1 MNSLFP
7 HVVQCILHNI
17 IERTHM
23 INEFG
28 SPNQSEFPC
37 KKHFE
42 NLLFIDYRF
51 LETFLCI
58 DLQQVFFQKNYL
70 PMSDLW
76 DTGRERL
83 IRTRLIRS
91 ST

>member
-1 MNSLFP
+1 
-7 HVVQCILHNI
+7 
-17 IERTHM
+17 M

-42 NLLFIDYRF
+42 SLLFIDYRF

-76 DTGRERL
+76 DINL
-83 IRTRLIRS
+83 LHS
-91 ST
+91 STVSDQ